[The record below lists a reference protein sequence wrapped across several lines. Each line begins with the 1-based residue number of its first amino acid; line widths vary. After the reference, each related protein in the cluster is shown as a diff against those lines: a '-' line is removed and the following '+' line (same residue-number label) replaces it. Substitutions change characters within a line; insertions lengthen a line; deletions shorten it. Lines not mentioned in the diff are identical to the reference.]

1 MQHLAN
7 ALLTTLAIPI
17 LNASQN
23 VWSTL
28 SVPETRLVSVRS
40 VEILAL
46 VYVGLM
52 HIAQPQTTMPSANVI
67 LATQAMP
74 LLHVRELQHVSLELL

>member
-1 MQHLAN
+1 M
-7 ALLTTLAIPI
+7 
-17 LNASQN
+17 
-23 VWSTL
+23 L

-52 HIAQPQTTMPSANVI
+52 HIAQPQTTMQSASVI
-67 LATQAMP
+67 LVILEMP
-74 LLHVRELQHVSLELL
+74 LLPVSELQHVSVL

>member
-1 MQHLAN
+1 M
-7 ALLTTLAIPI
+7 
-17 LNASQN
+17 
-23 VWSTL
+23 L

-52 HIAQPQTTMPSANVI
+52 HIAQPQTTMQSVSVI
-67 LATQAMP
+67 LVILEMHSLP
-74 LLHVRELQHVSLELL
+74 VRELQHVSLILIYFW